1 MSDEQ
6 PPSKRTSQKSWISRI
21 GQLLAGEIQDQTE
34 LLDIL
39 KDAQEKNLLDSEA
52 LSMME
57 GVLKVAEMRTRDIMI
72 PRIQMVVV
80 PRELE
85 LDTILPLVIESA
97 HSRFPVIEDDRSKVV
112 GILMAKDLLSH
123 ILDKRQ
129 LKVEDIMRPL
139 SVVPESKRLN
149 VLLKEFRTERNH
161 MAIVI
166 DEYGTA
172 AGLITIEDVLE
183 QIVGEIE
190 DEHDVEEEAFI
201 LQKNKK
207 EFILKA
213 LTPIEEFNE
222 YFSANLQDD
231 EFETIGGFIVHQLE
245 HMPKKGEKLE
255 VDQFRFEIMRA
266 DSRRLHLIKLKF
278 KKNKK
283 LS

>member
-6 PPSKRTSQKSWISRI
+6 PPSKRASQKSWISRI

-34 LLDIL
+34 LLEIL
-39 KDAQEKNLLDSEA
+39 KDAQEKRLLDSEA

-57 GVLKVAEMRTRDIMI
+57 GVLQVAEMRTRDIMI

-80 PRELE
+80 PRDAE
-85 LDTILPLVIESA
+85 LDAILPLVIESA

-123 ILDKRQ
+123 ILDHRQ

-172 AGLITIEDVLE
+172 AGLVTIEDVLE

-213 LTPIEEFNE
+213 LTPIEEFNT

-231 EFETIGGFIVHQLE
+231 EFDTIGGFIVHKLN

-255 VDQFRFEIMRA
+255 VGQFRFEIMRA

-283 LS
+283 PS

>member
-34 LLDIL
+34 LLEIL
-39 KDAQEKNLLDSEA
+39 KDAQEKRLLDSEA

-57 GVLKVAEMRTRDIMI
+57 GVLQVAEMRTRDIMI

-80 PRELE
+80 PRDAE
-85 LDTILPLVIESA
+85 LDAILPLVIESA

-123 ILDKRQ
+123 ILDHRQ

-172 AGLITIEDVLE
+172 AGLVTIEDVLE

-213 LTPIEEFNE
+213 LTPIEEFNT

-231 EFETIGGFIVHQLE
+231 EFDTIGGFIVHKLN

-255 VDQFRFEIMRA
+255 VGQFRFEIMRA

-283 LS
+283 PS